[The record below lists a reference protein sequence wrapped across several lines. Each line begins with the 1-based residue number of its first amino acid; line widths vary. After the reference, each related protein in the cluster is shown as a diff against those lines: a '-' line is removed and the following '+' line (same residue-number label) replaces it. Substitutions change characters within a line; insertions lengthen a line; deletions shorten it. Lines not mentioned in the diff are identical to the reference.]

1 MMGTPD
7 GRFIDIGV
15 QYSMLGEVESEQEIQ
30 HKLITMI
37 NETLWR
43 NAQIMYNQ
51 ELSEENT
58 SFIFSLNS
66 TASLPF
72 KPSSANCSSVGKETD

>member
-43 NAQIMYNQ
+43 NVQIMDNQ

>member
-37 NETLWR
+37 NEILWR
-43 NAQIMYNQ
+43 NVQIMYNQ

>member
-43 NAQIMYNQ
+43 NA
-51 ELSEENT
+51 
-58 SFIFSLNS
+58 
-66 TASLPF
+66 
-72 KPSSANCSSVGKETD
+72 